1 MYNRIQLIFL
11 FLFVELSLSAQ
22 DMSHFRENR
31 SSVHGSLSATGTY
44 YHAAGMQARRSPLT
58 GILAGN
64 FTVNVKGFEMPF
76 AFTYSDQNRSF
87 RQPFNQFGLSPRYK
101 WLTVHLGYRN
111 INFSKYVLGGHTV
124 FGAGAEL
131 NPGKFRFG
139 FMYGRLNKSTNQAVN
154 ILRPTTDTLM
164 DFNRKMMSMKIGF
177 GTQKS
182 YFDIN
187 LLRAYDDSLTGHG
200 DYDLHDVF
208 PAANLVGGVHT
219 RLQLGS
225 HLFFEGEGA
234 YSIYTDN
241 QNSLLEPE
249 GIPATVQKI
258 IPINASS
265 SGKLAVEGRLMYQNA
280 KAFRLGVTYRRIAP
294 GYRSMG
300 TYFLNNDVENM
311 TLNGGFRMLKKKMQL
326 SGSIGLE
333 RNNLQLSR
341 NATTHKTIG
350 SVNLN
355 YNPSAKFGITATYSN
370 YSINQQPGRIQIA
383 DSVKLYQT
391 NGTLMISPHL
401 FLNSRNKKIRHFI
414 SWVFTQMQLTD
425 KNPDSQYNNSF
436 STLNNIFSYTL
447 GLVPSGLNFLVSL
460 NQNHVTMQSGEST
473 NAGATLG
480 INKRFRK
487 PKVSLGLSA
496 TYTHSTSEQRD
507 LNTLTP
513 VFNATIRLGK
523 HHQFRMNAHMIRS
536 HTTQTALTTTEQI
549 GMLRYVFSF

>member
-1 MYNRIQLIFL
+1 
-11 FLFVELSLSAQ
+11 
-22 DMSHFRENR
+22 
-31 SSVHGSLSATGTY
+31 
-44 YHAAGMQARRSPLT
+44 
-58 GILAGN
+58 
-64 FTVNVKGFEMPF
+64 
-76 AFTYSDQNRSF
+76 
-87 RQPFNQFGLSPRYK
+87 
-101 WLTVHLGYRN
+101 
-111 INFSKYVLGGHTV
+111 
-124 FGAGAEL
+124 
-131 NPGKFRFG
+131 
-139 FMYGRLNKSTNQAVN
+139 
-154 ILRPTTDTLM
+154 
-164 DFNRKMMSMKIGF
+164 
-177 GTQKS
+177 
-182 YFDIN
+182 
-187 LLRAYDDSLTGHG
+187 
-200 DYDLHDVF
+200 
-208 PAANLVGGVHT
+208 
-219 RLQLGS
+219 
-225 HLFFEGEGA
+225 
-234 YSIYTDN
+234 
-241 QNSLLEPE
+241 
-249 GIPATVQKI
+249 
-258 IPINASS
+258 
-265 SGKLAVEGRLMYQNA
+265 
-280 KAFRLGVTYRRIAP
+280 
-294 GYRSMG
+294 MG

-350 SVNLN
+350 SVNIN
-355 YNPSAKFGITATYSN
+355 YNPSTKFGITATYSN

-391 NGTLMISPHL
+391 NGTLMVSPHL
-401 FLNSRNKKIRHFI
+401 FLSSRNKKIQHFI
-414 SWVFTQMQLTD
+414 SWVFTRMQLTD

-447 GLVPSGLNFLVSL
+447 GFVPSGLNFLVSL

-480 INKRFRK
+480 INKRFKK

-536 HTTQTALTTTEQI
+536 HNTQTALTTTEQI